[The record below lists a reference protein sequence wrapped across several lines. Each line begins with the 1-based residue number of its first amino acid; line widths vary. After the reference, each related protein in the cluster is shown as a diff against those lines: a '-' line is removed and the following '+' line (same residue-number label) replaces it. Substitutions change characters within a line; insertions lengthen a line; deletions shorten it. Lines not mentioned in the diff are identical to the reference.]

1 MYFFFFVPSNLE
13 ILVVVNGK
21 LNPIIRKILA
31 LAAISLVFGGFACAT
46 TCMMLLTTN
55 TTPSHTILTDGKDI
69 NDVISNSSGLEHRPD
84 TRAKVP
90 KWNFYTSFPM
100 SMFFDGEVR
109 EK

>member
-1 MYFFFFVPSNLE
+1 M
-13 ILVVVNGK
+13 
-21 LNPIIRKILA
+21 A

-55 TTPSHTILTDGKDI
+55 TIPAHAILTDGKDI